1 MAELI
6 SLAHRPLA
14 GENMRLVRNLSSKTL
29 PERLRSCL
37 CDMGLIDNVVLT
49 RQEGRQWATIQFYSR
64 LEAEA
69 CQRECDGRMIDGSR
83 IRVTGLAPSKAATE
97 PSESAKPLPLSVDK
111 AREVM
116 NHFLGFSGWSHSITS
131 TKRVGEHAPPHLH
144 ANAITTS
151 DRALHVCVCAQT

>member
-14 GENMRLVRNLSSKTL
+14 GENMRLIRNISSKTL

-37 CDMGLIDNVVLT
+37 CDVGLIEKVMLT
-49 RQEGRQWATIQFYSR
+49 RQDGGQWAMIQFYSR

-83 IRVTGLAPSKAATE
+83 IRVTDLAPSKAATE
-97 PSESAKPLPLSVDK
+97 APEAAKPLPLSVDK

-116 NHFLGFSGWSHSITS
+116 NHFLGFSGWSHSVTS
-131 TKRVGEHAPPHLH
+131 TTRVGEEACPHLL
-144 ANAITTS
+144 ATKPTIAS
-151 DRALHVCVCAQT
+151 